1 MPHITVNGAKLYYE
15 SHGKGSPVLMAAGL
29 GGAGTYWRE
38 QVDAFAKRHTVF
50 LYDQRGTGR
59 SAHVEVKSIEQLAG
73 DTLGLLDALSV
84 ERVHYLGHSTGG
96 AIGQVL
102 AIEHPERL
110 IDLVVYAS
118 VHKSDGYR
126 ERLWG
131 LRKAVLET
139 MGPETYARL
148 TTLVLYPPWWIAEN
162 SHRLAQEEAVSA
174 RMLSQPEIM
183 ASRIDSILS
192 FDRSADLGRI
202 ATPTMV
208 ICARDDITTPLYFSE
223 QLVALIPS
231 ARLVVL
237 ERGGHAC
244 SKTVPEE
251 FNRRVLDFFASH

>member
-1 MPHITVNGAKLYYE
+1 MPHVTVNGAELYYE
-15 SHGKGSPVLMAAGL
+15 IHGKGPPVLMAAGL

-38 QVDAFAKRHTVF
+38 QVDAFAKRHTVI

-59 SAHVEVKSIEQLAG
+59 SAHVKVKSIEQLAG
-73 DTLGLLDALSV
+73 DTLGLLDALGV

-110 IDLVVYAS
+110 FDLVVYAS

-174 RMLSQPEIM
+174 RMLSQPAIM

-223 QLVALIPS
+223 QLAALIPS

>member
-1 MPHITVNGAKLYYE
+1 MPHASVNGAELYYE
-15 SHGKGSPVLMAAGL
+15 SHGQGSPVLMAAGL
-29 GGAGTYWRE
+29 GGAGTYWQE
-38 QVDAFAKRHTVF
+38 QIEAFAERHRVIV
-50 LYDQRGTGR
+50 YDQRGTGR
-59 SAHVEVKSIEQLAG
+59 SSHVKVDSIEQLAA
-73 DTLGLLDALSV
+73 DTIGLLDALGL

-102 AIEHPERL
+102 AIEHPKRL
-110 IDLVVYAS
+110 VDLVLYAS

-162 SHRLAQEEAVSA
+162 SHRLAQEEALSA
-174 RMLSQPEIM
+174 RMLSQPAIM
-183 ASRIDSILS
+183 ASRIESILA

-208 ICARDDITTPLYFSE
+208 LCARDDITTPLYFSE
-223 QLVALIPS
+223 QLAALIPG
-231 ARLVVL
+231 ATLAVL

-244 SKTVPEE
+244 SKTVPEA
-251 FNRRVLDFFASH
+251 FNRRVLDFFARH

>member
-174 RMLSQPEIM
+174 RMLSQPAIM